1 MKREEVNEM
10 KRDAHDFNHYK
21 EAVIGAVVDIA
32 RTDNKVCF
40 VDSDLSSC
48 IGSTTFQKEFP
59 DRFFNAGIAE
69 ANMVGVAA
77 GLSSVGLIPFIH
89 SFGCFLSR
97 RDYDQL
103 FISVGY
109 AHQRVIA
116 IGSDPGISAQYNGG
130 THMPFEDIALMRQI
144 PGFVIIEPSDAQSL
158 YDLTW
163 QVYKSGKSAYIRT
176 PRKGINFRYSVDD
189 KIELGKGIE
198 LKSGEDVA
206 IIATGI
212 VMVDGALAAAD
223 ILEKKGIKATVVDLH
238 TIRPLDTAL
247 IEKVASRTGKVL
259 VCENGRYAGGVGE
272 MISAHLSQTMPT
284 RMAFLNVGERFGEV
298 GNLTY
303 LKEAFGF
310 TGENIAEKVEELLK

>member
-1 MKREEVNEM
+1 M

-32 RTDNKVCF
+32 RGDEKVCF
-40 VDSDLSSC
+40 IDSDLSSC
-48 IGSTTFQKEFP
+48 IGSTSFQKEFP

-69 ANMVGVAA
+69 QNMVGVAA
-77 GLSSVGLIPFIH
+77 GLSSVGFIPVIH
-89 SFGCFLSR
+89 SFGCFMSR

-103 FISVGY
+103 FISIGY
-109 AHQRVIA
+109 AHQRAVC
-116 IGSDPGISAQYNGG
+116 IGSDPGITAQANGG

-144 PGFVIIEPSDAQSL
+144 PGFVIVEPSDAQSL

-163 QVYKSGKSAYIRT
+163 QVYKSGQSAYIRT
-176 PRKGINFRYSVDD
+176 PRKGINFRYNLSD

-198 LKSGEDVA
+198 LKDGQDVA

-212 VMVDGALAAAD
+212 VMVDGAMEAAE

-238 TIRPLDTAL
+238 TIRPLDTEL
-247 IEKVASRTGKVL
+247 VEKVASRCGRVL

-272 MISAHLSQTMPT
+272 MISAHIAQTIPT
-284 RMAFLNVGERFGEV
+284 RMSFVNVGERFGEV
-298 GNLTY
+298 GNLQY

-310 TGENIAEKVEELLK
+310 TGENIAKKAEELLV

>member
-1 MKREEVNEM
+1 M

-32 RTDNKVCF
+32 REDERVCF
-40 VDSDLSSC
+40 IDSDLSSC

-59 DRFFNAGIAE
+59 TRFFNAGIAE
-69 ANMVGVAA
+69 ANMVGLAA
-77 GLSSVGLIPFIH
+77 GLSSVGLIPVIH
-89 SFGCFLSR
+89 SFGCFMSR

-103 FISVGY
+103 FISLGY
-109 AHQRVIA
+109 AHQRAIC
-116 IGSDPGISAQYNGG
+116 IGSDPGITAQYNGG

-163 QVYKSGKSAYIRT
+163 QVYKSGHNAYIRT
-176 PRKGINFRYSVDD
+176 PRKGINYRYTLED

-198 LKSGEDVA
+198 LRSGDDVA

-212 VMVDGALAAAD
+212 VMVDGAMEAAE

-247 IEKVASRTGKVL
+247 IEKVASRTGRVL

-272 MISAHLSQTMPT
+272 MIASHLSETVPT
-284 RMAFLNVGERFGEV
+284 RMGFINVGERFGEV
-298 GNLTY
+298 GNLSY
-303 LKEAFGF
+303 LKSAFGF
-310 TGENIAEKVEELLK
+310 TGEDIAKKAEELLK

>member
-1 MKREEVNEM
+1 M

-32 RTDNKVCF
+32 REDERVCF
-40 VDSDLSSC
+40 IDSDLSSC

-59 DRFFNAGIAE
+59 TRFFNAGIAE
-69 ANMVGVAA
+69 ANMVGLAA
-77 GLSSVGLIPFIH
+77 GLSSVGLIPVIH
-89 SFGCFLSR
+89 SFGCFMSR

-103 FISVGY
+103 FISLGY
-109 AHQRVIA
+109 AHQRAIC
-116 IGSDPGISAQYNGG
+116 IGSDPGITAQYNGG

-163 QVYKSGKSAYIRT
+163 QVYKSGHNAYIRT
-176 PRKGINFRYSVDD
+176 PRKGINYRYTLED

-198 LKSGEDVA
+198 LRSGDDIA

-212 VMVDGALAAAD
+212 VMVDGAMEAAE

-247 IEKVASRTGKVL
+247 IEKVASRTGRVL

-272 MISAHLSQTMPT
+272 MIASHLSETLPT
-284 RMAFLNVGERFGEV
+284 RMGFINVGERFGEV
-298 GNLTY
+298 GNLSY
-303 LKEAFGF
+303 LKSAFGF
-310 TGENIAEKVEELLK
+310 TGEDIAKKAEELLK

>member
-1 MKREEVNEM
+1 M

-32 RTDNKVCF
+32 REDERVCF
-40 VDSDLSSC
+40 IDSDLSSC

-59 DRFFNAGIAE
+59 TRFFNAGIAE
-69 ANMVGVAA
+69 ANMVGLAA
-77 GLSSVGLIPFIH
+77 GLSSVGLIPVIH
-89 SFGCFLSR
+89 SFGCFMSR

-103 FISVGY
+103 FISLGY
-109 AHQRVIA
+109 AHQRAIC
-116 IGSDPGISAQYNGG
+116 IGSDPGITAQYNGG

-163 QVYKSGKSAYIRT
+163 QVYKSGHNAYIRT
-176 PRKGINFRYSVDD
+176 PRKGINYRYTLED

-198 LKSGEDVA
+198 LRSGDDIA

-212 VMVDGALAAAD
+212 VMVDGAMEAAE

-247 IEKVASRTGKVL
+247 IEKVASRTGRVL
-259 VCENGRYAGGVGE
+259 VCENGRYAGGAGE
-272 MISAHLSQTMPT
+272 MIAAHLSQTVPT
-284 RMAFLNVGERFGEV
+284 RMGFINVGERFGEV
-298 GNLTY
+298 GNLSY
-303 LKEAFGF
+303 LKSAFGF
-310 TGENIAEKVEELLK
+310 TGEDIAKKAEELLK

>member
-1 MKREEVNEM
+1 M

-32 RTDNKVCF
+32 REDERVCF
-40 VDSDLSSC
+40 IDSDLSSC

-59 DRFFNAGIAE
+59 TRFFNAGIAE
-69 ANMVGVAA
+69 ANMVGLAA
-77 GLSSVGLIPFIH
+77 GLSSVGLIPVIH
-89 SFGCFLSR
+89 SFGCFMSR

-103 FISVGY
+103 FISLGY
-109 AHQRVIA
+109 AHQRAIC
-116 IGSDPGISAQYNGG
+116 IGSDPGITAQYNGG

-163 QVYKSGKSAYIRT
+163 QVYKSGHNAYIRT
-176 PRKGINFRYSVDD
+176 PRKGINYRYTLED

-198 LKSGEDVA
+198 LRSGDDIA

-212 VMVDGALAAAD
+212 VMVDGAMEAAE

-247 IEKVASRTGKVL
+247 IEKVASRIGRVL

-272 MISAHLSQTMPT
+272 MIASHLSETVPT
-284 RMAFLNVGERFGEV
+284 RMGFINVGERFGEV
-298 GNLTY
+298 GNLSY
-303 LKEAFGF
+303 LKSAFGF
-310 TGENIAEKVEELLK
+310 TGEDIAKKAEELLK